1 MPRYLHEISDEEVA
15 RRARTTRRLAERAR
29 ETYDGK
35 RHLPV
40 WEVAFL
46 NPCDWTHL
54 SRSTVSATDEEAAIR
69 AVLRDAAGAV
79 TRAEVVAVRDV
90 SPPAW
95 ERNCA
100 VM

>member
-1 MPRYLHEISDEEVA
+1 MPRYWHAISDAEVS
-15 RRARTTRRLAERAR
+15 RRSDTRRRLAEQAR

-35 RHLPV
+35 RHIPV

-46 NPCDWTHL
+46 NPCDWSHL
-54 SRSTVSATDEEAAIR
+54 ARSTVSATDEEAAIR